1 MKYYKIYFALIVG
14 CLLSLTS
21 CEDDENLNLQ
31 TYPDNE
37 TSVIISDS
45 EGESELTLNATY
57 NEDGIL
63 VVDGQVTRTYTFTFK
78 PSPEDIIVSYDLL
91 SKNIPAEI
99 VSISKLVDTIPAGYS
114 ESSVEVILKDDDF
127 SFAQTNYNEEIYELG
142 VKATAT
148 GYKIPTDTTVAKL
161 SIKKEAYSTLYSL
174 VGEKGSTTTFER
186 AYNNGQILNE
196 DSISYSFKVVVD
208 KPVLNEL
215 KLKLSMEGLND
226 KFLNTVTWSSTE
238 VTIPAGEK
246 SSEVITW
253 SIKDDFLM
261 ETAEEETHSIKLA
274 ATSEDTSTPADP
286 EKGFVTL
293 NIIKSLRNIA
303 YLSGISSD
311 WSLLNKTG
319 WGIEANSSVT
329 GNISRLIDG
338 QGGVYGTYAYN
349 SSYLFFTIDITS
361 EQALK
366 GLSIDYY
373 GGTVYSAKSVKISTS
388 TDKVNWTSQGEL
400 NTPASL
406 NNYFKFLSDVNAR
419 YVKIEMT
426 GSYGTL
432 IVPSEIYIYK

>member
-1 MKYYKIYFALIVG
+1 MKYYKIYFALVIG
-14 CLLSLTS
+14 CLFSLMS

-45 EGESELTLNATY
+45 EGESELTLNAIY

-91 SKNIPAEI
+91 TKNIPAEI
-99 VSISKLVDTIPAGYS
+99 VRISKLVDTIPAGYS
-114 ESSVEVILKDDDF
+114 ESSVEVILQDDDF

-174 VGEKGSTTTFER
+174 VGEKGSATTFER
-186 AYNNGQILNE
+186 VYNNGQILNE
-196 DSISYSFKVVVD
+196 DPISYSFKVVVD

-226 KFLNTVTWSSTE
+226 KFLNTVTWSTTE

-253 SIKDDFLM
+253 SIKDNFLM
-261 ETAEEETHSIKLA
+261 ETAEEEIHSIKLA
-274 ATSEDTSTPADP
+274 AISEDTSTPADP

-311 WSLLNKTG
+311 WSSLNKTG

-338 QGGVYGTYAYN
+338 QGGVYGTYAYS
-349 SSYLFFTIDITS
+349 SSYLSFTIDITS

-373 GGTVYSAKSVKISTS
+373 GGTGYSAKQVKILTS
-388 TDKVNWTSQGEL
+388 TDNVNWISQGEL
-400 NTPASL
+400 DTPASL
-406 NNYFKFLSDVNAR
+406 NNYFKFLSNVNAR
-419 YVKIEMT
+419 YVKLEMN
-426 GSYGTL
+426 GGYGGL